1 MNLYI
6 LLIPCLRS
14 TLSFSFPCPSI
25 FFPAGTCIDG
35 GSLTYSLSIVCP
47 LSVVLQAQ
55 NSLEALVYKA
65 QDASKAS
72 QGGDADKAAVAKAAA
87 VVEKWLEESA
97 EEASLE
103 DFKAKTTELESLMAK
118 LTV

>member
-1 MNLYI
+1 M
-6 LLIPCLRS
+6 
-14 TLSFSFPCPSI
+14 
-25 FFPAGTCIDG
+25 
-35 GSLTYSLSIVCP
+35 
-47 LSVVLQAQ
+47 
-55 NSLEALVYKA
+55 YKA

-87 VVEKWLEESA
+87 DVEKWLEESA